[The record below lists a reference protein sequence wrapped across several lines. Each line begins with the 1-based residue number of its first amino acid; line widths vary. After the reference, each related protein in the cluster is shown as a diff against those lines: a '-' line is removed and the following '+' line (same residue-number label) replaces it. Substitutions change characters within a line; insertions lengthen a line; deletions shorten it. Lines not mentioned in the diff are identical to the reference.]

1 MTWWRYRGTALAA
14 GGCGTPTSAG
24 SIATASSPEELRKRY
39 EDRIAI
45 FGRIARDAGIK
56 PQ

>member
-1 MTWWRYRGTALAA
+1 VRDRF
-14 GGCGTPTSAG
+14 SKAG
-24 SIATASSPEELRKRY
+24 STATASSPEELRKRY
-39 EDRIAI
+39 EDWIAI